1 MRKVVK
7 KIFYFIIGLFPKN
20 KNKIVLESHP
30 DFTDSAKAIYDYL
43 QIYGKR
49 KYKFIWL
56 VDNPKKYNKLKL
68 KNTKFINVYKPVSL
82 RYIYHIITSKYLMFG
97 NREIRWVDLNKQIV
111 ISLTHGLPFKKS
123 RGLLPSE
130 HTFNYLLSS
139 SDKISPYMA
148 DEFIASVDKCIVT
161 GLPRNDILFQ
171 KNKEVEELLHGYDKF
186 IIWLPTYKK
195 HKNVDIV
202 DSKKYQDKVIPLFN
216 ESDLINLNTK
226 LSKKNILLMLK
237 FHPAQDLS
245 SLKNIEL
252 SNIYLWK
259 NEDLEKHNINLYSLL
274 AYSDALITDY
284 SSVGADYLLRDK
296 PLAYVRDDMNEYEKN
311 RGFCFEDIDKMSPGD
326 KINTKEDFVSF
337 IEDIIDNKD
346 KYKRERKKILN
357 FYHKYQ
363 NGTSCKVLIDYFNL

>member
-20 KNKIVLESHP
+20 SKKIVLESHP
-30 DFTDSAKAIYDYL
+30 DFTDSAKALYDYL
-43 QIYGKR
+43 KEFGK
-49 KYKFIWL
+49 KEYKFIWL

-111 ISLTHGLPFKKS
+111 ISLTHGLPFKTSK
-123 RGLLPSE
+123 GLLPSD

-139 SDKISPYMA
+139 SEEISPYMA
-148 DEFIASVDKCIVT
+148 EEFITSTNKCIVT

-171 KNKEVEELLHGYDKF
+171 KNKNVENLIKKYNKF

-195 HKNVDIV
+195 HKNVDII

-216 ESDLINLNTK
+216 ESELVELNKK
-226 LSKKNILLMLK
+226 LQKENVLLMLK
-237 FHPAQDLS
+237 FHPAQDLTN
-245 SLKNIEL
+245 LKNIEL
-252 SNIYLWK
+252 TNIYLWK
-259 NEDLEKHNINLYSLL
+259 NEDLENHNINLYSLL

-284 SSVGADYLLRDK
+284 SSVGADYLLVDK
-296 PLAYVRDDMNEYEKN
+296 PLAYVRDDMEEYSQK
-311 RGFCFEDIDKMSPGD
+311 RGFCFKDIEKMSPGD
-326 KINTKEDFVSF
+326 KIKTQKEF
-337 IEDIIDNKD
+337 IKFIDNIINNKD
-346 KYKRERKKILN
+346 NYKKERKEIKSFYHQYQDGNSCKIL
-357 FYHKYQ
+357 
-363 NGTSCKVLIDYFNL
+363 SDYFNL